1 MLKIRETEGLK
12 REWTLPEGVQLTI
25 GRAYDNDI
33 RVDDLRVSRHHAVLR
48 AGANGAAFV
57 RNVSSGNLVLVN
69 GHNVAND
76 AGEREVRGGDELKV
90 VPVTFAVAWEE
101 EGVLGY
107 TDEPLSQSTTFVP
120 ATSGFTSLIS
130 TTFAGR
136 LSKEKELEE
145 LRRKAELLAH
155 LCDMSAAL
163 ATVFDTKS
171 ILDYATDVVMRMIQA
186 DCCAALLVEQGG
198 ETQPVSLRFRDEG
211 AGHPQQHLISRTAVR
226 TAIEK
231 SVMLSSQD
239 VAVDMNLPVSRAT
252 ISQGIRA
259 LACAPLVGREG
270 VYGALYVDRRG
281 APEPFA
287 ELDTQLLAA
296 VAAQAAT
303 AVEAARAHERVQRET
318 LARAA
323 FARFMPEHIIR
334 ELVESPEKFHLGG
347 TNTRITV
354 LFCDVRGFTRL
365 AHRAPPEM
373 IVDLLNILFT
383 EMAAEIFAHQGTLN
397 KYLGDGLMALFGA
410 PVGGEHDAAAAVSA
424 AIGMQRRIKEVN
436 LQLSAR
442 GLPRVQLGIGIN
454 TGEATVG
461 CIGAEQRSEYTAIG
475 DTVNIASRIEGVAHP
490 GQVLVTDE
498 TEQELNGQ
506 FELSDPWT
514 VEVKHIDELVKIYSV
529 KYETAEPVAAS

>member
-90 VPVTFAVAWEE
+90 VPISFALAWED

-136 LSKEKELEE
+136 LSKDKELEE

-171 ILDYATDVVMRMIQA
+171 ILEYATDVVMRMIQA
-186 DCCAALLVEQGG
+186 EQGG
-198 ETQPVSLRFRDEG
+198 DPQPASLRFRDEG
-211 AGHPQQHLISRTAVR
+211 AGASSQHLISRTAVR

-231 SVMLSSQD
+231 RVMLSSQD
-239 VAVDMNLPVSRAT
+239 VS
-252 ISQGIRA
+252 
-259 LACAPLVGREG
+259 
-270 VYGALYVDRRG
+270 
-281 APEPFA
+281 
-287 ELDTQLLAA
+287 
-296 VAAQAAT
+296 
-303 AVEAARAHERVQRET
+303 
-318 LARAA
+318 
-323 FARFMPEHIIR
+323 
-334 ELVESPEKFHLGG
+334 
-347 TNTRITV
+347 
-354 LFCDVRGFTRL
+354 
-365 AHRAPPEM
+365 
-373 IVDLLNILFT
+373 
-383 EMAAEIFAHQGTLN
+383 
-397 KYLGDGLMALFGA
+397 
-410 PVGGEHDAAAAVSA
+410 
-424 AIGMQRRIKEVN
+424 
-436 LQLSAR
+436 
-442 GLPRVQLGIGIN
+442 
-454 TGEATVG
+454 
-461 CIGAEQRSEYTAIG
+461 
-475 DTVNIASRIEGVAHP
+475 
-490 GQVLVTDE
+490 
-498 TEQELNGQ
+498 
-506 FELSDPWT
+506 
-514 VEVKHIDELVKIYSV
+514 
-529 KYETAEPVAAS
+529 